1 MLSTRISEAE
11 VGQTAYHIP
20 SDNDCEYTAVT
31 AIVQPSKRNKKRE
44 MGREKKRRIEK
55 KRWRSLRKKVTASNP
70 LYSITLKS
78 SQIKSNQVN

>member
-31 AIVQPSKRNKKRE
+31 AIVQPSKRNKKR
-44 MGREKKRRIEK
+44 GREKERERERESEK
-55 KRWRSLRKKVTASNP
+55 ERAREREKEKDRKEEMEEFEKESDC
-70 LYSITLKS
+70 K
-78 SQIKSNQVN
+78 